1 MVDERHAI
9 ALLKQGQVAGLETL
23 VERYQLRAQRA
34 AYLIVRDRALAEDV
48 VQSAFLRAY
57 DRIGQFESGRPF
69 GPWFLRS
76 VVNAAIKASVRQ
88 ARLVPLEAGADDD
101 EEVSARASRRADPA
115 PGPEAQAE
123 SSETRAAVWR
133 ALGQLS
139 PAQRGAVVLR
149 YYLDLSESEMAARL
163 ERSPGTIKWTLHAA
177 RERLRGLLGWARP
190 QAEPTITPGQDPGG
204 RP

>member
-1 MVDERHAI
+1 MVDERQAI

-23 VERYQLRAQRA
+23 VQLYQLRALRA
-34 AYLIVRDRALAEDV
+34 AYLVVGDRALAEDV

-57 DRIGQFESGRPF
+57 DRIGQFDAGRPF

-76 VVNAAIKASVRQ
+76 VVNAAIKAGARQ
-88 ARLVPLEAGADDD
+88 ARLVALDPGDEDD
-101 EEVSARASRRADPA
+101 EDVSVLASRLADPA
-115 PGPEAQAE
+115 PGPEEQAE
-123 SSETRAAVWR
+123 RGETQARVWR
-133 ALGQLS
+133 ALGRLS

-177 RERLRGLLGWARP
+177 RERLRGLLGWT
-190 QAEPTITPGQDPGG
+190 QSNTDSGG